1 MGLSVVNIRGPA
13 SSCTEATNVVHSSEV
28 ASLRKVRSVM
38 SISRR
43 FLLRALGLASVAT
56 ISAYPSATPLDI
68 EGSVSW
74 CNLYRG
80 LLKFRPHRSDA
91 AERLVALEVRDG
103 DDVERLRKYAHPL
116 APVTLRVG
124 WNPEIDI
131 LAPWQA
137 IEIVFANGERVPARK
152 GTNNIS

>member
-1 MGLSVVNIRGPA
+1 
-13 SSCTEATNVVHSSEV
+13 
-28 ASLRKVRSVM
+28 M
-38 SISRR
+38 SMSRR
-43 FLLRALGLASVAT
+43 FLLRSFGLSGVAT
-56 ISAYPSATPLDI
+56 ISASTPASSLTQLDI

-74 CNLYRG
+74 CNRYRG

-91 AERLVALEVRDG
+91 AERLVALEPRG
-103 DDVERLRKYAHPL
+103 GNDVEKLRMYAHPL
-116 APVTLRVG
+116 APATLRLR
-124 WNPEIDI
+124 WSPDIDI

>member
-1 MGLSVVNIRGPA
+1 
-13 SSCTEATNVVHSSEV
+13 
-28 ASLRKVRSVM
+28 M

-43 FLLRALGLASVAT
+43 FVLRSLGLSSVAT
-56 ISAYPSATPLDI
+56 ITAPTAAASATQLEI

-74 CNLYRG
+74 CNRYRG
-80 LLKFRPHRSDA
+80 LLKFRPHRPDA
-91 AERLVALEVRDG
+91 AERLVALELRDG
-103 DDVERLRKYAHPL
+103 DDVERLRMFADPL

-124 WNPEIDI
+124 WRPDVDI